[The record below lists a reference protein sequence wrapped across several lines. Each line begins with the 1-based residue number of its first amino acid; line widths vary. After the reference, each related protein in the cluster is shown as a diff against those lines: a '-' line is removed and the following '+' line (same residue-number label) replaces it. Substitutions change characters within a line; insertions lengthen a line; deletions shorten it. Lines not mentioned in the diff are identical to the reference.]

1 MVNVSKLSDTLRAKQ
16 ITIGSLAEAI
26 GKDRST
32 LYRKLKNKGC
42 GITIGEAEAIAKRLD
57 LTASE
62 IGEIFFSPNVA
73 ETRQIEMI

>member
-1 MVNVSKLSDTLRAKQ
+1 MVNVTKLSDVMRAKQ
-16 ITIGSLAEAI
+16 ITIGSLAETI

-42 GITIGEAEAIAKRLD
+42 GITIGEAEAIAKKLN

-62 IGEIFFSPNVA
+62 IGEIFFSSYVA
-73 ETRQIEMI
+73 EMRRA

>member
-1 MVNVSKLSDTLRAKQ
+1 MVNVDKLSDTMRAKQ

-32 LYRKLKNKGC
+32 LYRKLKNKGS

-57 LTASE
+57 LTANE
-62 IGEIFFSPNVA
+62 IGEIFFSTNVA
-73 ETRQIEMI
+73 GTRQA